1 MGFLVNSFLGALMHD
16 APNPHPR
23 LRLAV
28 APGVQSSKLSALLA
42 RQRTEEPDV
51 TLTFCEVAGDAL
63 REGLFEGHYDVG
75 LSFEGHNDSTLKTQP
90 LWTETMAIAMP
101 SHLHL
106 FDQAKLTIADLQD
119 FPLYRWQAEIC
130 PLLDERL
137 ASLMPAG
144 QESVQRVSSFEMM
157 ALCVAAGY
165 GVGVSA
171 RSRIQ
176 CARGWEMTVR
186 PLADGPYEIVT
197 YLQRS
202 SAQANAVAERFER
215 RALQVTRAGAT

>member
-1 MGFLVNSFLGALMHD
+1 MHD
-16 APNPHPR
+16 ATSPHPR

-28 APGVQSSKLSALLA
+28 APGVQSSQLSALLA
-42 RQRTEEPDV
+42 RQRVEEPGV

-63 REGLFEGHYDVG
+63 REGLLEGRYDLG
-75 LSFEGHNDSTLKTQP
+75 MSFQGHGDPTLNTHP
-90 LWTETMAIAMP
+90 LWVEAMAIAMP
-101 SHLHL
+101 SHLRL
-106 FDQAKLTIADLQD
+106 FDHTKLTIADLQD

-144 QESVQRVSSFEMM
+144 QESIQRVSSFEMM
-157 ALCVAAGY
+157 ALRVAAGY

-176 CARGWEMTVR
+176 CARGWEINVR

-197 YLQRS
+197 YLQRPH
-202 SAQANAVAERFER
+202 AQANAVAERFER
-215 RALQVTRAGAT
+215 RALQVARAGAT